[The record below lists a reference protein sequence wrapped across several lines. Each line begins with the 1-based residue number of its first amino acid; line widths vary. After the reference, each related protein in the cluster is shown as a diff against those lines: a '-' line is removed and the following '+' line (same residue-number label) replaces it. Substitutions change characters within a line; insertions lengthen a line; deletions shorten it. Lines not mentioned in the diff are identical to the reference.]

1 MNLKYQ
7 RTSLKRRKARGGS
20 LILVLAF
27 FFIVIGLSFFCLR
40 FTRML
45 ATHQEQRTAVEAAAL
60 AAAHDLSRVVIEDP
74 NFGFISLSDSAP
86 TGKATTAGDNYY
98 VEVQSINSL
107 LCTVRLDMIIADKL
121 NDSLMTKLALN
132 DYANAI
138 AAKDSL
144 VAALHNCI
152 DNKVAMNDLDGKPI
166 DPYGDA
172 ANAYQTNAVRI
183 SGPQNRLVP
192 GSLKLTL
199 GCVPGLTTN
208 SALPQPTSLANVAD
222 SSQEDGYYKSLVNV
236 PYNRQDFVLAP
247 VSNNV
252 TLVDAKQ
259 FQTKIDGL
267 PYFIPSILKCEA
279 DEEFNET
286 DQLGK
291 ASQRVVHAIACAQ
304 PACLI
309 DLRPAPGALSIQI
322 FGAVPPELQR
332 VIDVFTSPEVTDSP
346 TDMLQ
351 TAVGGD
357 NPPNALSNLKVPEFT
372 DVHPQ
377 FGNVMSLVLYDWI
390 RRAGPN
396 LDVGSLLSTLNSPLN
411 VTPGKI
417 TLYEKD
423 GTGAVVT
430 PSASFNDG
438 ILPVSQNQLMA
449 TSGGAVYSSNKS
461 VYDVFVRDFVYQP
474 GRIKGGLHAG
484 EPMSLVKLSTEPPLT
499 KNPGLVQAASFDYP
513 PGPAGGAVRPT
524 YQQTG
529 SALDITFRARK

>member
-1 MNLKYQ
+1 MKHQ
-7 RTSLKRRKARGGS
+7 RTRFNFRKRSGNT
-20 LILVLAF
+20 LVLVLAF
-27 FFIVIGLSFFCLR
+27 FFVVIGLSFFCLR
-40 FTRML
+40 FSRML

-60 AAAHDLSRVVIEDP
+60 AATHDLSRIVIEDP
-74 NFGFISLSDSAP
+74 NLGFISLSDSAP

-98 VEVQSINSL
+98 VEVQSINSV

-121 NDSLMTKLALN
+121 NDSLMNKLALN

-138 AAKDSL
+138 KAKDSL
-144 VAALHNCI
+144 VSAMHNCI
-152 DNKVAMNDLDGKPI
+152 DNKVSMNDLDGKPI

-172 ANAYQTNAVRI
+172 VTAYQTNVVRI

-192 GSLKLTL
+192 NSLKLTL

-208 SALPQPTSLANVAD
+208 SILPQPTSLASVDDN
-222 SSQEDGYYKSLVNV
+222 SQDNGYYKSFVNV
-236 PYNRQDFVLAP
+236 PYDRQDFVLAA

-252 TLVDAKQ
+252 SLVDAKQ
-259 FQTKIDGL
+259 FQTKIDAL

-286 DQLGK
+286 DQMGK
-291 ASQRVVHAIACAQ
+291 SSKRVVHAIACAQ
-304 PACLI
+304 PSCLV

-322 FGAVPPELQR
+322 FGATPPELQR
-332 VIDVFTSPEVTDSP
+332 VIDIFTNPEMTDNP
-346 TDMLQ
+346 TDLLQ

-357 NPPNALSNLKVPEFT
+357 NPPNPLKDMKVAEFT
-372 DVHPQ
+372 DVHPRM
-377 FGNVMSLVLYDWI
+377 GNVMSLVLYDWI

-396 LDVGSLLSTLNSPLN
+396 LDVGSLLTVLNSPLN
-411 VTPGKI
+411 VTAGKI

-438 ILPVSQNQLMA
+438 ILPVSQNQLIA
-449 TSGGAVYSSNKS
+449 TSGGAIYSSNKT

-484 EPMSLVKLSTEPPLT
+484 EPMSLVKLSTEPPAT
-499 KNPGLVQAASFDYP
+499 RNPGLVQSASFDYP
-513 PGPAGGAVRPT
+513 PGPAGGAIRPT

-529 SALDITFRARK
+529 SALDVTFRARK